1 MTRIG
6 ILLILLMLSV
16 SAQLQTISPVSIK
29 SDENGK
35 GKQKKAPKKIYIAD
49 FRVNYQIM
57 HIAQDFE
64 AGDKNANDG
73 YASGDI
79 KVILAIAL
87 TGLSNEDL
95 QGNTD
100 FLYKQFTQKLKD
112 KGYEIV
118 GADAASGIKE
128 FKGWERKTGGNLNKS
143 QYKGFIT
150 STPTGF
156 EYYVKGTTSSGRE
169 KNTFTDNSAKISHQ
183 LDNVTVAKV
192 NLFLPMAENGESWG
206 SSAFLQ
212 DALAKVVLETNL
224 SLDDDIEFNTKGGG
238 FAKTGV
244 SFINSEAMGLP
255 TSMNVYSL
263 KKPIEISGVIEKKK
277 YKIQGM
283 NQGSMAPF
291 NAGPFYVLEVN
302 NVVKEK
308 TIPVPVDP
316 TLYNS
321 GVRMACEA
329 FINNATD
336 QFFENA
342 F

>member
-1 MTRIG
+1 MFF
-6 ILLILLMLSV
+6 LMLSV
-16 SAQLQTISPVSIK
+16 SAQLQTISPVVMK
-29 SDENGK
+29 ADENGK
-35 GKQKKAPKKIYIAD
+35 GKLKKAPKKIYIAD

-73 YASGDI
+73 FASGDI
-79 KVILAIAL
+79 KVILAIGL

-100 FLYKQFTQKLKD
+100 HLYKYFTQKLKD

-118 GADAASGIKE
+118 NADAAAGIKE
-128 FKGWERKTGGNLNKS
+128 FKGWERKSGGVLNKS
-143 QYKGFIT
+143 QFKGYIT
-150 STPTGF
+150 SSPAGF
-156 EYYVKGTTSSGRE
+156 DYFVKGTTSSGRE
-169 KNTFTDNSAKISHQ
+169 KNTFTDNSGKISHQ
-183 LDNVTVAKV
+183 LDNVTVVKV
-192 NLFLPMAENGESWG
+192 NLFLPIAENGESWASG
-206 SSAFLQ
+206 AFLQ
-212 DALAKVVLETNL
+212 DAVAKVVLETNL
-224 SLDDDIEFNTKGGG
+224 ALDDDIEFNTKGGG
-238 FAKTGV
+238 FSKTGI

-263 KKPIEISGVIEKKK
+263 KKPVEISGVIEKKK

-283 NQGSMAPF
+283 NQVSMAPF
-291 NAGPFYVLEVN
+291 NSGPFYVLEVT

-316 TLYNS
+316 ALYNS

-329 FINNATD
+329 FMNSATD
-336 QFFENA
+336 SFFENA